1 MPVATSKDNGYKY
14 IKITPLHVK
23 NGSALFFNSIITEFS
38 DSWTPR
44 WSPTNVY
51 GRMDPMSFYSGTG
64 RELTLGFRVI
74 SDDRYEASENM
85 KKIQRLLQY
94 QYPSYTYIDKSP
106 ILLAPPYFKF
116 RFLNAVGGSKG
127 FIEGYINGAIQINP
141 GFQSKDQAQYFSSD
155 VTDID
160 NKDKILFSDVNIVLR
175 IQVLHDGTIGL
186 NAASGHFT
194 APGEQRYPYGV
205 KPIEAQTAP
214 DPPISNT
221 ETGDTGGVL
230 ESWTPGWA
238 DDALNISI
246 DKPTDKKDQKAKAKK
261 LELDRVFLS
270 RKTITSILTSKR

>member
-1 MPVATSKDNGYKY
+1 MPVATSQDNGYKY

-141 GFQSKDQAQYFSSD
+141 GFQSKDQAQYFSSN
-155 VTDID
+155 TADI
-160 NKDKILFSDVNIVLR
+160 NNIDKILFSDVNIVLR

-186 NAASGHFT
+186 KAASGHFT
-194 APGEQRYPYGV
+194 APGEPRYPYGV

-214 DPPISNT
+214 DPPTDNT
-221 ETGDTGGVL
+221 KTGDSAGAV
-230 ESWTPGWA
+230 
-238 DDALNISI
+238 DASNGSG
-246 DKPTDKKDQKAKAKK
+246 DKKNQNAKAKN
-261 LELDRVFLS
+261 EEMA
-270 RKTITSILTSKR
+270 RKYLQSLVDDSILGRLSNKF